1 MHFPVVFSLKVV
13 GAVDANLESIIVPAL
28 QKNNIET
35 DHVRIS
41 ARLSREGKYT
51 AFTVTFMAQSQEQ
64 LDNIYRE
71 ISGNPAVII
80 VI

>member
-1 MHFPVVFSLKVV
+1 MHFPVVFSMKVV
-13 GAVDANLESIIVPAL
+13 GTVDANLESIIVPAL
-28 QKNNIET
+28 KNNAVDIE
-35 DHVRIS
+35 HVRMS

-51 AFTVTFMAQSQEQ
+51 AFTVTFMATSQDQ

-80 VI
+80 VL